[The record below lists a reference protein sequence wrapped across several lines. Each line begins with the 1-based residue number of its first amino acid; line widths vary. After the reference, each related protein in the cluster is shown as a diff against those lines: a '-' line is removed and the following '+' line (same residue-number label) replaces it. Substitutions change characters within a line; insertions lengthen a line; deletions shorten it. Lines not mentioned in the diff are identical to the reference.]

1 VAEVPVR
8 ALNQDTAGVLARVKA
23 GEHVVVTERGRAVA
37 YLTPAVPAAL
47 ADLVTTGRVRP
58 PSLSGPLPRPVG
70 PVRTDLE
77 AGALVREQRD
87 DERY

>member
-1 VAEVPVR
+1 MAEVPVR

-23 GEHVVVTERGRAVA
+23 GEHVAVTERGRVVA

-47 ADLVTTGRVRP
+47 TDLITTGRVRP
-58 PSLSGPLPRPVG
+58 PSLSGPVPRPAG

-77 AGALVREQRD
+77 AGALVRELRD